1 MGSTKIIVFGLVLA
15 LGIALFLSPWASSF
29 PDGLERVAKDLGFI
43 KKAEESGVTVWE
55 KSPIPD
61 YKIPGIQ
68 NESLATGLAGLV
80 GTTAIAA
87 AGWGLARLLRKRDNR

>member
-43 KKAEESGVTVWE
+43 KKAEESGATVWE

-61 YKIPGIQ
+61 YKMPGIQ

-80 GTTAIAA
+80 GTAAIAA